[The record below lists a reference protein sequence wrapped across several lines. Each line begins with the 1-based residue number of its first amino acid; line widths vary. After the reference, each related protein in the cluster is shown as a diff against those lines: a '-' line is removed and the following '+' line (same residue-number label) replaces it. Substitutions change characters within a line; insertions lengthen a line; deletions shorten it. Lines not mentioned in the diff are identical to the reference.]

1 MCHPGLLGRTIMLD
15 FDLPRQYRERV
26 EESEGHMH
34 PDLEKLMTLQTHDIE
49 AKRLREELAALPKH
63 VAGLETKLKSVEGQ
77 RAVILDL
84 LAKEEAL
91 RRRQESDVKDHQAK
105 IARVRK
111 QMDLA
116 TTTVQVTAF
125 EHEIAFA
132 QGEISKLE
140 DAELE
145 SMERTEGLDS
155 QRAQANDAVADA
167 AATLDRERTRAT
179 VTIAADKTALAAVDA
194 QRQALRPQID
204 EAALSTYDRIAKG
217 KGTAVAEAVN
227 QKCMACQM
235 MVRPQRWNDLRDRS
249 NDETMM
255 TCESCGRLLYYDPAR
270 DAPQRKT
277 VPVESIAASI
287 IRSL

>member
-1 MCHPGLLGRTIMLD
+1 
-15 FDLPRQYRERV
+15 
-26 EESEGHMH
+26 MH
-34 PDLEKLMTLQTHDIE
+34 PDLEKLISLQAHDVE
-49 AKRLREELAALPKH
+49 AKRLRDEMIALPKH
-63 VAGLETKLKSVEGQ
+63 VAELETKAKAVQGQ
-77 RAVILDL
+77 RTLIVDL
-84 LAKEEAL
+84 IAKEEAL

-105 IARVRK
+105 IARIRK
-111 QMDLA
+111 QMDMA

-132 QGEISKLE
+132 QSEVGRLE

-145 SMERTEGLDS
+145 SMERSEGLES
-155 QRAQANDAVADA
+155 QKKLADDAVTDA
-167 AATLDRERTRAT
+167 SATLDRERLRAERI
-179 VTIAADKTALAAVDA
+179 IAEDKALLAAVEEKRTA
-194 QRQALRPQID
+194 ESGEIS
-204 EAALSTYDRIAKG
+204 ECALSIYDRIVKT
-217 KGTAVAEAVN
+217 KGTAVAEALN

-235 MVRPQRWNDLRDRS
+235 MVRPQRWNELRDRS
-249 NDETMM
+249 NEETMM

>member
-1 MCHPGLLGRTIMLD
+1 
-15 FDLPRQYRERV
+15 
-26 EESEGHMH
+26 MH
-34 PDLEKLMTLQTHDIE
+34 PDLEKLVVLQGHDVE
-49 AKRLREELAALPKH
+49 AKRLRDEMTALPKQ
-63 VAGLETKLKSVEGQ
+63 VAALETKAKATQGQ
-77 RAVILDL
+77 RAVVVDL
-84 LAKEEAL
+84 MAKEEAL
-91 RRRQESDVKDHQAK
+91 RRRQESDVKDKQAK

-132 QGEISKLE
+132 QAEIGKLE
-140 DAELE
+140 DAEIE
-145 SMERTEGLDS
+145 SMERSEGLD
-155 QRAQANDAVADA
+155 AQKKLADEAVTDTT
-167 AATLDRERTRAT
+167 ATLERERARAAE
-179 VTIAADKTALAAVDA
+179 TIALDKNLLAAVEEKRLA
-194 QRQALRPQID
+194 VRAEIG

-217 KGTAVAEAVN
+217 KGTAVAEALN

-235 MVRPQRWNDLRDRS
+235 MVRPQRWNDLRDRD

-255 TCESCGRLLYYDPAR
+255 SCESCGRLLYYDPAR
-270 DAPQRKT
+270 DSPQRKT